1 MALAGRGYTGGVP
14 MPRNL
19 ELAYEAA
26 NSTLTRQDAAL
37 ANLRNRATS
46 LFAAAVITTA
56 VGVIGDRRY
65 PTWSGI
71 SLIVV
76 LTLMAVAVLIIHWP
90 VSQWRFGPSARL
102 ICELHDKGRNEAE
115 IRRYVVD
122 DLIKRMA
129 VNQRKLEL
137 RQHALHAAIVLLLVE
152 VVLILIAVTTA

>member
-1 MALAGRGYTGGVP
+1 MAGRGFTGGVP

-26 NSTLTRQDAAL
+26 KSTLTRQDAAL

-46 LFAAAVITTA
+46 LFAAAVIAAA
-56 VGVIGDRRY
+56 VGLIGDGDRGY
-65 PTWSGI
+65 PTWAGI
-71 SLIVV
+71 CLLVV
-76 LTLMAVAVLIIHWP
+76 LTLMSAGVLIVQWP

-122 DLIKRMA
+122 DLVKRMA
-129 VNQRKLEL
+129 TNQRNLEL
-137 RQHALHAAIVLLLVE
+137 RQHALRAVIVLLWAE
-152 VVLILIAVTTA
+152 VVVILIAITTT